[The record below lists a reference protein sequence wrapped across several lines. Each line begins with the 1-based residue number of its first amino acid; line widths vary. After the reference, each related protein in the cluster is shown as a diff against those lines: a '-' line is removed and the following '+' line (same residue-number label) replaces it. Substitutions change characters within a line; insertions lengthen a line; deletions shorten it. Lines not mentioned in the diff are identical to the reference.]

1 MNVITSVLI
10 ADDHGV
16 VREGLRLLLG
26 EAPGIQVVGQAADGA
41 EALELARE
49 LRPDV
54 ALLDLVMPE
63 LDGIEATRR
72 MRAEG
77 LPTAVVIL
85 TTFVD
90 QARVRAAVEAGVL
103 GYLLKDVGRDDLL
116 AAIRAAALGR
126 PTLHPEAQAQLMRQV
141 AGPQGSPLDVLTE
154 RERDVLRLLAEGH
167 SNKAVARDLS
177 LSLPTVKGHV
187 SAILAKL
194 GVDSRTQAA
203 LLARE
208 AEAPD

>member
-63 LDGIEATRR
+63 LDGIETTRR

-103 GYLLKDVGRDDLL
+103 GYLLKDVGRDELL

>member
-1 MNVITSVLI
+1 MNVSTRVLI

-26 EAPGIQVVGQAADGA
+26 EAPGIEVVGQAADGA
-41 EALELARE
+41 EALEMARR

-63 LDGIEATRR
+63 LDGIETTRR
-72 MRAEG
+72 MRAED

-90 QARVRAAVEAGVL
+90 QARVRSAVEAGVL

-116 AAIRAAALGR
+116 AAIRAAAQGR

-177 LSLPTVKGHV
+177 LSLATVKGHV

-208 AEAPD
+208 ADPAD